1 MPLILIPFGLILL
14 LAVIALSLP
23 FSIVRRY
30 KMGTARRLARLWVAA
45 VNAFGLGFSALLFL
59 GTAAI
64 TSAWV
69 SEAFNYSALG
79 LAAGVVLGLIG
90 VALTRWEQVPP
101 HSLYYTPNRW
111 LVLAITVGVALRL
124 TFGFWRAW
132 HAWDGSSGEH
142 SWLAESGFAG
152 SMGAGAVVLGYYLA
166 FWRGVWSHVAKHQ
179 RLVRSSSQWSKLS
192 KTR

>member
-1 MPLILIPFGLILL
+1 MPLILLPFGLVLL
-14 LAVIALSLP
+14 LALIALSLP
-23 FSIVRRY
+23 FTMVRRY
-30 KMGTARRLARLWVAA
+30 RMGTARRLARRWVAA
-45 VNAFGLGFSALLFL
+45 VNAWGLCFSAVLFL

-69 SEAFNYSALG
+69 PEAFNYSTLG
-79 LAAGVVLGLIG
+79 LAGGVVIGFFG
-90 VALTRWEQVPP
+90 VALTRWEETPP

-124 TFGFWRAW
+124 GFGFWRAW

-152 SMGAGAVVLGYYLA
+152 SMAAGAVVLGYYLA
-166 FWRGVWSHVAKHQ
+166 FWLGVWSRVGRRQ
-179 RLVRSSSQWSKLS
+179 RKAGGSRCL
-192 KTR
+192 